1 MCAFSSSFASLRTH
15 QVTSSNEASVC
26 LSKKLPKRYLT
37 VGFTVTVTVLQFL
50 DHLAEIL
57 PSGSRFPQ
65 YQRHSAVLQDNS
77 KHCFIRHSV
86 KEAGGGVMAPTLLRC
101 GSHLCKSLVTG
112 VWVLR
117 KYQRSE
123 QGRKQR
129 SDTISAA
136 VVELLLAAEFVL
148 LGVDVSS

>member
-1 MCAFSSSFASLRTH
+1 
-15 QVTSSNEASVC
+15 
-26 LSKKLPKRYLT
+26 
-37 VGFTVTVTVLQFL
+37 
-50 DHLAEIL
+50 
-57 PSGSRFPQ
+57 
-65 YQRHSAVLQDNS
+65 
-77 KHCFIRHSV
+77 
-86 KEAGGGVMAPTLLRC
+86 MAPTLLRC

-148 LGVDVSS
+148 LEVDVSS